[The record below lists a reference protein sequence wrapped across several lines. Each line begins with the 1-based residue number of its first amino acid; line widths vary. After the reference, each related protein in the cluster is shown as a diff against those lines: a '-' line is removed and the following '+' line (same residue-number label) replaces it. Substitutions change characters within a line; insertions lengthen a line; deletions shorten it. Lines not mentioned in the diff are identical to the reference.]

1 MSLHRVDQTQNGA
14 PVMAAATYASEL
26 AARTL
31 PKHRMP
37 DAGVSANK
45 AKSGIPAFG
54 YPVPYALSTVVFL
67 IYGYLAMLL
76 S

>member
-31 PKHRMP
+31 PKQRML
-37 DAGVSANK
+37 DADVSADVD
-45 AKSGIPAFG
+45 AAVVAPCHSERSEES
-54 YPVPYALSTVVFL
+54 LS
-67 IYGYLAMLL
+67 
-76 S
+76 SR